1 MSQCAGYVQM
11 SSFPQYA
18 VMDYH
23 SDEDDDDEVTSPYR
37 DVIELNEDDYWDV
50 YFEPST
56 TLESM
61 ESS

>member
-1 MSQCAGYVQM
+1 M
-11 SSFPQYA
+11 SSSQNAQIYFY
-18 VMDYH
+18 D
-23 SDEDDDDEVTSPYR
+23 SDEDDEDEVTSPYR

-56 TLESM
+56 AVESM

>member
-1 MSQCAGYVQM
+1 M
-11 SSFPQYA
+11 SSSQNAQIY
-18 VMDYH
+18 YY
-23 SDEDDDDEVTSPYR
+23 DEDDSDDEVTSPYR

-50 YFEPST
+50 YFEPVT